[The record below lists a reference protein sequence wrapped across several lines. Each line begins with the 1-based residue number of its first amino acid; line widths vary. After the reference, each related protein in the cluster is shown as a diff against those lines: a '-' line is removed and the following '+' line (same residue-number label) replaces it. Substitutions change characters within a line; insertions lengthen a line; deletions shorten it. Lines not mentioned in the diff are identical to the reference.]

1 MTTTTRGA
9 EVGIALPYSAP
20 DPMDES
26 IPALD
31 GVSVVIPTKDRAALL
46 RQTLRSISEQSMPPV
61 EVIVADDGSTD
72 DTEQV
77 IREFGARRLHNPL
90 GDWRPSG
97 ARNEGMLAAKTAYVA
112 FIDSD
117 DLYRPLA
124 LERLHAALA
133 SRTDA
138 PFAFGRGLA
147 ARLTPSGWESD
158 GVIAPQDWELEDF
171 LCSLYARNSIPSG
184 GSLVNRERALALG
197 GFDQRSVFAQDHAF
211 WLKLARYGEP
221 VYVPELVCIHRR
233 HTGNRMS
240 PIIAA
245 DYTPLITAVAEEDPR
260 LKRCVPQRLGVQL
273 CEISIDAV
281 HRRSAKGLWM
291 AAKRI
296 VKGPQRVK
304 MMRSAVT
311 HWRTRKECGRQGS
324 TLLRSDTD
332 LRIWLSG
339 YR

>member
-1 MTTTTRGA
+1 
-9 EVGIALPYSAP
+9 
-20 DPMDES
+20 
-26 IPALD
+26 
-31 GVSVVIPTKDRAALL
+31 
-46 RQTLRSISEQSMPPV
+46 
-61 EVIVADDGSTD
+61 
-72 DTEQV
+72 
-77 IREFGARRLHNPL
+77 
-90 GDWRPSG
+90 
-97 ARNEGMLAAKTAYVA
+97 MLAAQTAYVA

-117 DLYRPLA
+117 DLYCPLA
-124 LERLHAALA
+124 LERLYAALTA
-133 SRTDA
+133 HKDA

-184 GSLVNRERALALG
+184 GGLVNRERALALG

-211 WLKLARYGEP
+211 WLKLTRDGEP

-260 LKRCVPQRLGVQL
+260 LQRCVSQRLGVQL

-291 AAKRI
+291 AVKRVAK
-296 VKGPQRVK
+296 GDQRAK
-304 MMRSAVT
+304 MMRSAAT
-311 HWRTRKECGRQGS
+311 HWRTRREGGREGS
-324 TLLRSDTD
+324 TLLRDDTD
-332 LRIWLSG
+332 LRTWLSG
-339 YR
+339 YQ